1 VVVCDTDYDSLL
13 VEAADVDLTRRIL
26 RHHADR
32 MECGR
37 VGRRLPGLFLDAG
50 LTSVEVVSYAAVAT
64 AYDEEVLKLRDKAD
78 RAAAGGAIA
87 PADATRWV
95 ESLIEVDRAGRFVC
109 AQIVLSV
116 CGRKA

>member
-1 VVVCDTDYDSLL
+1 
-13 VEAADVDLTRRIL
+13 
-26 RHHADR
+26 

-37 VGRRLPGLFLDAG
+37 VGRKLPGLFLDAG
-50 LTSVEVVSYAAVAT
+50 LGSIAVTPYAAVAT

-78 RAAAGGAIA
+78 RAAAGGVIA
-87 PADATRWV
+87 PADAAQWV
-95 ESLIEVDRAGRFVC
+95 ESLIEADRSGRFIC